1 MAVISPL
8 GFCTPLSPSRHFWTY
23 FTVVIAAAILASGVR
38 ADCYW
43 PDGTENDEHQPCYSP
58 NGGAIG
64 LCCGTGDVCLS
75 NGVCMSRSSAGGST
89 DMIDSAYA
97 SNLDTS
103 VYYRG
108 SCTFKDWSQD
118 KNCPTVCIKGS
129 GISPHTDV
137 GIIPCP
143 GSNTDWYC
151 ADGNMHK
158 ANCSTGAF
166 IVSLPRPVSFTTIG
180 ISPSKTAHTV
190 APTSA
195 STSTATSMTSSPSG
209 GNATTGLVTA
219 PGTTAPTG
227 FSSGVS
233 GPSVASTTSGNPL
246 STMDPPPTSSP
257 SSNSGSNV
265 PLAVGVTIGGASI
278 IAAAVIGYFLWRRR
292 KRDEP
297 APAESPPPRDVPDD
311 VILNS
316 VLEGSMFRSGSLLSR
331 RPSKT
336 LLSNMGAG
344 DGGPAAP
351 MPDTR
356 SVLSG
361 PCAESLRSGS
371 MLSSFQQYQQSQQQQ
386 QQQQQQPLFQ
396 QQPQAPLHL
405 HQPHPQRHYSYAQ
418 ARFSSDAVA
427 MHDLRRT
434 PPVAWGHQGSGPS
447 VTSEPIPEIPYDDRR
462 MAAYHGVPTMEH
474 NNYSELPG

>member
-166 IVSLPRPVSFTTIG
+166 IVSLPS
-180 ISPSKTAHTV
+180 
-190 APTSA
+190 
-195 STSTATSMTSSPSG
+195 
-209 GNATTGLVTA
+209 
-219 PGTTAPTG
+219 